1 MNEEQLST
9 IAPLI
14 KEKKYAPKEVV
25 MNEGDEG
32 TFMFMIQDGSV
43 SVLKKELKLSEHNAG
58 DLVGLMSLLDNTPRS
73 ATVIAGEQGAMGYTI
88 NSDGIQQ
95 ILSREKDSIVSTM
108 LHNYIIYQQSAIR
121 NTNALGL
128 REARAKLEQEQK
140 RVLSAR
146 FFVQMVLG
154 LLVFTFL
161 LGFLNE
167 KTKQVDSTFVSFTI
181 LSVYALWSL
190 FYVRISGLPLR
201 SFGLTL
207 SNLKPAFKKTMIATG
222 GFLVFLFILKA
233 VLITWF
239 PDKYG
244 TQLIEWY
251 NANGQ
256 GSVWILI
263 ALYAVHAVMQEFI
276 ARGCI
281 QGGLHQFISGKGGQ
295 WMAIFLATLMFSSFH
310 LMIDMKLAVWTMV
323 PGLFWGYL
331 FYKEKNVLAVGV
343 SHIIIGLVA
352 FFVLNIGG

>member
-1 MNEEQLST
+1 MNEEQLLT

-14 KEKKYAPKEVV
+14 KEKKYAPQEVV

-32 TFMFMIQDGSV
+32 TFMFMIQHGSV
-43 SVLKKELKLSEHNAG
+43 NILKKELKLSEHSSG

-73 ATVIAGEQGAMGYTI
+73 ATVIAGENGATGYTI

-95 ILSREKDSIVSTM
+95 ILGREKDSIVSTM
-108 LHNYIIYQQSAIR
+108 LHNYIIYQQNAIR

-146 FFVQMVLG
+146 FFVQMVFG

-167 KTKQVDSTFVSFTI
+167 KTKQVDSTFVSFAI
-181 LSVYALWSL
+181 LAVYALWSL
-190 FYVRISGLPLR
+190 FYVRISGLPLG

-207 SNLKPAFKKTMIATG
+207 SNLKPAFKKTMIATT
-222 GFLVFLFILKA
+222 GFLVFLFILKGA
-233 VLITWF
+233 LITWA
-239 PDKYG
+239 PEEYG

-251 NANGQ
+251 NTNGKE
-256 GSVWILI
+256 SVWILI
-263 ALYAVHAVMQEFI
+263 ALYAIHAVMQEFI

-310 LMIDMKLAVWTMV
+310 LMIDMKLALLTMV

-343 SHIIIGLVA
+343 SHVIIGLVA